1 MVFLRGTGGLRI
13 QARRDNRAD
22 QDWRSTRRDS
32 TMFILRVS
40 DSQASPSASAQPS
53 AMRQGGRRHFRTFQF
68 GPFLLQPE
76 RQRLL
81 KLDAPVRIGGRAFDL
96 LTLLVE
102 RAGELVTK
110 QELISRT
117 WPDTFVEEGNLKVNI
132 AGLRR
137 ALGECTAGPRFI
149 ATVVGRGYRF
159 IAPVDVFAPPLD
171 GEVWTLP
178 SERGPRCEEEREVS
192 AR

>member
-1 MVFLRGTGGLRI
+1 M
-13 QARRDNRAD
+13 
-22 QDWRSTRRDS
+22 S
-32 TMFILRVS
+32 ILRVVS
-40 DSQASPSASAQPS
+40 RSQASPSASTEHVATHQARGLRS
-53 AMRQGGRRHFRTFQF
+53 RTFRF

-102 RAGELVTK
+102 RAGELVSK
-110 QELISRT
+110 QELMSRA

-137 ALGECTAGPRFI
+137 ALGECPAVPRFI
-149 ATVVGRGYRF
+149 ATVIGRGYRF
-159 IAPVDVFAPPLD
+159 IAPVDALASSLD
-171 GEVWTLP
+171 GRGWTLP
-178 SERGPRCEEEREVS
+178 AGRHDAPARWGFSGPTPTEYGPGVGHERGLSDR
-192 AR
+192 

>member
-1 MVFLRGTGGLRI
+1 
-13 QARRDNRAD
+13 
-22 QDWRSTRRDS
+22 
-32 TMFILRVS
+32 MFILRVS
-40 DSQASPSASAQPS
+40 LSQASPSASGEPFVV
-53 AMRQGGRRHFRTFQF
+53 RQGERRHSRTFRF

-76 RQRLL
+76 RQLLL
-81 KLDAPVRIGGRAFDL
+81 KRDAPVRIGGRALDL

-117 WPDTFVEEGNLKVNI
+117 WPDTFVEEGNLKVNMS
-132 AGLRR
+132 GLRR
-137 ALGECTAGPRFI
+137 ALGECPAGPRFI

-159 IAPVDVFAPPLD
+159 IAPVDAFAPPED
-171 GEVWTLP
+171 GEVWMLP
-178 SERGPRCEEEREVS
+178 AGSHDERGVS